1 VPPPTGTI
9 VVQTTPAAILGQNKD
24 KRLKGAHMTSDKIG
38 LTNGPTRSAREW
50 VQVLAKYREPST
62 RRSILELAATLVP
75 FFFLWGLAWASL
87 SVSYWL
93 AFGLAVLNGGFLVRI
108 FVIQHDCGHASYFSN
123 RRAQDWVGRTLGVLT
138 LTPYDVWRRT
148 HAIHHAHHGDLDQRG
163 IGDVLTLT
171 VEEYRARGWF
181 GRLLYRLYRHPIVLF
196 VLGPSYLFILQNR
209 LPFGLMNKGWRYWT
223 SAMGTNAMIAI
234 VLALIIWLGGLMP
247 VLLIYLPTSVIAA
260 TIGVW
265 LFYVQHQFE
274 ETHWAKGEDW
284 QLHDAA
290 LEGSSHYVLPQP
302 LRWMTAN
309 IGIHHVHHL
318 YSRIP
323 FYRLGE
329 VLRDHGDL
337 AEAQRLT
344 IWQSFASVR
353 LHLWD
358 EQGKRLMSFR
368 EERKLARAV

>member
-1 VPPPTGTI
+1 
-9 VVQTTPAAILGQNKD
+9 
-24 KRLKGAHMTSDKIG
+24 MTSQKTSPTEG
-38 LTNGPTRSAREW
+38 LTRSAREW

-62 RRSILELAATLVP
+62 RRSIVELAVTLVP
-75 FFFLWGLAWASL
+75 FFLLWGLAWAAM

-93 AFGLAVLNGGFLVRI
+93 AFGIAVLNGVFLVRI
-108 FVIQHDCGHASYFSN
+108 FVIQHDCGHASFFAN
-123 RRAQDWVGRTLGVLT
+123 RTAQDWVGRALGVLT

-148 HAIHHAHHGDLDQRG
+148 HSIHHAHHGDLDKRG

-171 VEEYRARGWF
+171 VEEYRARSPF
-181 GRLLYRLYRHPIVLF
+181 GRLLYRLYRHPVVLF

-209 LPFGLMNKGWRYWT
+209 LPLGLMNQGWRYWT

-302 LRWMTAN
+302 LRWLTAN

-329 VLRDHGDL
+329 VLRDHRDL
-337 AEAQRLT
+337 AEAKRMT
-344 IWQSFASVR
+344 IVQSFASVR

-358 EQGKRLMSFR
+358 EQAQRLLSFR
-368 EERKLARAV
+368 EERLLARA